1 MASIDLSQLAPPVI
15 VEALDYPT
23 IYAALEADL
32 LARDPTLAN
41 ALSLQSEPLVKLL
54 QVAAYREL
62 DVRAAFNQRARG
74 ALMAFA
80 VGADLDNLAA
90 NLGVVREAGEL
101 DPALRAR
108 ALLSLDGQS
117 TAGPVGAYVY
127 HALSADPAVADVAVS
142 SPAPGQVRVVV
153 LSKADDGVAAPDLLA
168 AVAAALN
175 ADEVRPLTDQVSVV
189 SAAVA
194 PYAVDAT
201 LSVLP
206 GPDSGTVLTA
216 ALAAVN
222 GYAAAQR
229 RLGKPVRR
237 NALVAA
243 LLQPGVD
250 DVELRTPADDLP
262 PTPEVAPVLAGLTV
276 AVAVEL
282 AGG

>member
-1 MASIDLSQLAPPVI
+1 MASIDLSRLDPPVI
-15 VEALDYPT
+15 VEALDYPS

-41 ALSLQSEPLVKLL
+41 ALTLQSEPLVKLL

-62 DVRAAFNQRARG
+62 DIRAAFNQRARG

-80 VGADLDNLAA
+80 VGTDLDNLAV

-101 DPALRAR
+101 DAALRAR

-117 TAGPVGAYVY
+117 TAGPAGAYVY

-153 LSKADDGVAAPDLLA
+153 LSKADDGVAAPELLA

-222 GYAAAQR
+222 AYAAAQR
-229 RLGKPVRR
+229 KLGKPVRR

-250 DVELRTPADDLP
+250 DVELRAPEADLP
-262 PTPEVAPVLAGLTV
+262 PVPEVAPVLEGLSV
-276 AVAVEL
+276 AVSVEL